1 MAKLKL
7 GIFGPISGKLGPL
20 VGGTWNG
27 IPYVRQS
34 PKSTST
40 LRSEAQLAN
49 QHKMVFI
56 NQVLQPFHAYISIGF
71 QHLAIGKTAI
81 SAAYSANYQR
91 AVSGVY
97 PDLVVDYSQLKLSSG
112 KLPGLINPV
121 VSLDEDILRL
131 TWEKAN
137 GNKGSYNDQLMLVL
151 YAPGVNIADGFV
163 GTALRRD
170 LHCSFQFNPK
180 MRGLPLEVYVAL
192 TSMDRKRISDSMY
205 LGRVAGL

>member
-34 PKSTST
+34 PKSKST
-40 LRSEAQLAN
+40 PRSEAQLAN

-56 NQVLQPFHAYISIGF
+56 NQVLLPFHTYISIGF

-81 SAAYSANYQR
+81 SAAYSANYHR

-97 PDLVVDYSQLKLSSG
+97 PDLHVDYSQLKLSSG
-112 KLPGLINPV
+112 KLPGLLNPV
-121 VSLDEDILRL
+121 VSLDEDVLTL

-151 YAPGVNIADGFV
+151 YAPEVNIADGFV

-170 LHCSFQFNPK
+170 LHCSFQLNPK
-180 MRGLPLEVYVAL
+180 MQGLPLEVYVAL
-192 TSMDRKRISDSMY
+192 TSMDRKRISDSRY
-205 LGRVAGL
+205 LGRVTGL